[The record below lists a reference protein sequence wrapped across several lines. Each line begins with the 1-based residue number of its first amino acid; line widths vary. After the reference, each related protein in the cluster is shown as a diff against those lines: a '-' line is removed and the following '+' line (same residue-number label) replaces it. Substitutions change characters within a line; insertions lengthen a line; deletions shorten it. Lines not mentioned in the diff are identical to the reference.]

1 MDEINETARQ
11 IDSDDIP
18 PFARA
23 SELGEFAP
31 NMEIQAEAIRNAFCD
46 MPELSFKHW
55 KELGLDEKTELLC
68 EFERKIAEI
77 EMRPPLTVTHEATR
91 PGVEGYFDGKKI
103 VISDRT
109 LGRND
114 IKAYREVLDTLFH
127 EGRHAYQFHNIFAV
141 RTESSDE
148 LFRAWEINIKE
159 LGYQPS
165 DSYRTLGFQHYFC
178 QPVELDARLFAET
191 AVRKLGLA

>member
-1 MDEINETARQ
+1 MDELNEIARHAEC
-11 IDSDDIP
+11 SDIP
-18 PFARA
+18 PFVRD

-31 NMEIQAEAIRNAFCD
+31 NMEVQTEAIRNAFCEI
-46 MPELSFKHW
+46 PELSFKHW
-55 KELGLDEKTELLC
+55 KELDIDEKTELLC
-68 EFERKIAEI
+68 EFERKIAQI
-77 EMRPPLTVTHEATR
+77 EMRHPLTVIHEATP

-109 LGRND
+109 LGSND

-127 EGRHAYQFHNIFAV
+127 EGRHAYQFHNVFV
-141 RTESSDE
+141 GRTERSEE
-148 LFRAWEINIKE
+148 LLRAWEVNLKE

-165 DSYRTLGFQHYFC
+165 NSYRTLGFQHYFC
-178 QPVELDARLFAET
+178 QPVELDARLFAES

>member
-1 MDEINETARQ
+1 MDELNEIARHAECN
-11 IDSDDIP
+11 DIP

-31 NMEIQAEAIRNAFCD
+31 NMEVQTEAIRNAFCEI
-46 MPELSFKHW
+46 PELSFKHW
-55 KELGLDEKTELLC
+55 KELDIDEKTELLC
-68 EFERKIAEI
+68 EFERKIAQI
-77 EMRPPLTVTHEATR
+77 EMRHPLTVIHEATP

-109 LGRND
+109 LGSSD

-127 EGRHAYQFHNIFAV
+127 EGRHAYQFHNVFV
-141 RTESSDE
+141 GRTERSDE
-148 LFRAWEINIKE
+148 LLRAWEVNLKE

-165 DSYRTLGFQHYFC
+165 NSYRTLGFQHYFC
-178 QPVELDARLFAET
+178 QTVELDARLFAES